1 MPAPARPRLEPDFS
15 THVVQK
21 GDTLYNISR
30 RFRVSVEQL
39 RRLNKLKSDDVKL
52 GQKLVVQAG

>member
-1 MPAPARPRLEPDFS
+1 M
-15 THVVQK
+15 VQK

-52 GQKLVVQAG
+52 GRSWWCRWGRVWGLSRT